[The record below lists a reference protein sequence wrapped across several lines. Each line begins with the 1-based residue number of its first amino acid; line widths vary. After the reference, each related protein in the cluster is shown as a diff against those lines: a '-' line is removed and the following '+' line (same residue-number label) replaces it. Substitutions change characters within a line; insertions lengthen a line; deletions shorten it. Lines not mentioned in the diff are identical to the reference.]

1 MFLTKDVQ
9 DFLRGRGDSL
19 HVHKSGPAT
28 QAYLASA
35 LLAAGRNVV
44 LVVPEFKQ
52 IAEIEPLAHLFAGS
66 GPDGKGGSRWFTFPA
81 YPPKDPLHADRE
93 AWAKRWIGLH
103 ALRHARRPFGL
114 LVSVENFLIKWP
126 SRSLVETSFL
136 HLVVGEEVAPDDILE
151 QAVLWGYQRTNL
163 VAGVGEIARRGD
175 ILDIFPPGFDL
186 ALRMEFFGQTLE
198 SLRLFDPLRQRSVKE
213 TGEAVVMPVTPALL
227 GAQAVNQAR
236 NFWKQQDAVGE
247 LSGRGRGLL
256 LQALERGD
264 GLLMPGVYYEQCGTL
279 EQWMPENT
287 TYLLA
292 GSSQL
297 RPRLEETEWEWQTIL
312 ENTSAQDSRWLRS
325 CLIQQSSSA
334 RRAWHGRPQIVFE
347 DLVMGVDRQGVELAE
362 KVYGRFQ
369 DLFWQPEAR
378 HRPWSSLVQAL
389 RVWREERPQVLL
401 SFRTP
406 HSRERFGKR
415 LAEEGIPFAEGFDP
429 QARGLMLIHSDL
441 RKGMDLEWNGMLVL
455 AEDVLQP
462 DERSAQVRQR
472 AKKGFAGLTSF
483 DELSSGDLLVHRDYG
498 LGRFEDLRRLR
509 VGAAANDYLVIGY
522 AGQDVLYLPVD
533 RLNLVQRYKGPEGD
547 SPVLDRLGGGQWS
560 KTKERARK
568 AIEKIARD
576 LVEIYAY
583 RRVVKGY
590 AYGPTNEIYRDF
602 EASFVFEETPDQS
615 RAIDDVFTDMD
626 LPQPMDRLV
635 CGDVGF
641 GKTEVAMRSA
651 FRAVME
657 GKQVALLCPTTIL
670 AEQHYQNFRAR
681 MEHFPVQVAML
692 SRFVPQVRQK
702 RVLEAAGRGT
712 VDILIGTHR
721 LLSDDVHLPNLGLL
735 ILDEEQRFGV
745 NHKEKLK
752 KLRKNVDVLTLT
764 ATPIPRTL
772 QLSLSGIRSLS
783 VMETPPADR
792 KPVQTFLLERD
803 PDIIRQALLRE
814 LERGGQIFWVHNRV
828 HGLEEM
834 EQYVQSLAP
843 QARVGMA
850 HGQMSAARLEESMRR
865 FWHGELDI
873 LVCTAIIESG
883 LDFPRANT
891 LIVDQAQMFGLGQL
905 YQLRGRVGRSE
916 RQAFAYFVVHSLDAL
931 SEISR
936 KRLQVILDMDYLGAG
951 FSVAMEDLRL
961 RGAGN
966 ILGESQSGMISR
978 VGLELFLEMLENEVR
993 RLKGEVLREQAQTEM
1008 NVAYPAH
1015 IPEEYVPETRERLHY
1030 YKALSSAASN
1040 EAVAEIAAEIKDRF
1054 GPFPEEL
1061 ETFMAVLELK
1071 RLLGGLGAAKADLL
1085 PGKVL
1090 VTLSESVDQ
1099 ELIDTVV
1106 SWVMQRRE
1114 WVRLLPP
1121 GRLELRF
1128 PDKAANYMHLVQA
1141 IKELSALCRKGR

>member
-1 MFLTKDVQ
+1 
-9 DFLRGRGDSL
+9 
-19 HVHKSGPAT
+19 
-28 QAYLASA
+28 
-35 LLAAGRNVV
+35 
-44 LVVPEFKQ
+44 
-52 IAEIEPLAHLFAGS
+52 
-66 GPDGKGGSRWFTFPA
+66 
-81 YPPKDPLHADRE
+81 
-93 AWAKRWIGLH
+93 
-103 ALRHARRPFGL
+103 
-114 LVSVENFLIKWP
+114 
-126 SRSLVETSFL
+126 
-136 HLVVGEEVAPDDILE
+136 
-151 QAVLWGYQRTNL
+151 
-163 VAGVGEIARRGD
+163 
-175 ILDIFPPGFDL
+175 
-186 ALRMEFFGQTLE
+186 
-198 SLRLFDPLRQRSVKE
+198 
-213 TGEAVVMPVTPALL
+213 
-227 GAQAVNQAR
+227 
-236 NFWKQQDAVGE
+236 
-247 LSGRGRGLL
+247 
-256 LQALERGD
+256 
-264 GLLMPGVYYEQCGTL
+264 
-279 EQWMPENT
+279 
-287 TYLLA
+287 
-292 GSSQL
+292 
-297 RPRLEETEWEWQTIL
+297 
-312 ENTSAQDSRWLRS
+312 
-325 CLIQQSSSA
+325 
-334 RRAWHGRPQIVFE
+334 
-347 DLVMGVDRQGVELAE
+347 
-362 KVYGRFQ
+362 
-369 DLFWQPEAR
+369 
-378 HRPWSSLVQAL
+378 
-389 RVWREERPQVLL
+389 
-401 SFRTP
+401 
-406 HSRERFGKR
+406 
-415 LAEEGIPFAEGFDP
+415 
-429 QARGLMLIHSDL
+429 
-441 RKGMDLEWNGMLVL
+441 
-455 AEDVLQP
+455 VLQP